1 MFSVFLEREGIFC
14 IRGCKVWFNFSI
26 FWRVGAVGVWNG
38 KFLIGGF
45 LGVWFIDF
53 FVIIDIWG
61 FFLVIGWG
69 LLFLK
74 IIGSCFGCC
83 LYFGFGFCGVFIVFI
98 CKVN

>member
-1 MFSVFLEREGIFC
+1 MEREGIFC

-26 FWRVGAVGVWNG
+26 FWRVGAVGVWKG
-38 KFLIGGF
+38 IFLIGGF
-45 LGVWFIDF
+45 LGVGLIDF

-61 FFLVIGWG
+61 FFLVIGLK

-74 IIGSCFGCC
+74 IIGSCFGLFLC
-83 LYFGFGFCGVFIVFI
+83 FGFGFCGVFIVFI